1 MKTVFNYIAAL
12 AFTCVAQSLNAQE
25 ILKGKA
31 SVEHVKIERKA
42 DLMMVSMDIVPNK
55 QWETKSNQTIVL
67 TPVLENMESNAQLPA
82 VQIKGRNSYLHYLRN
97 TSKSSAKSQVYKASD
112 TQAVHYEASV
122 PYQEWMGESTLM
134 LNEDLCGCCK
144 TLLAFNANELAKH
157 SEPRPFTPVLAYIV
171 PKAEAVKNRSESGQ
185 AYITFPVSQSIIK
198 ESYLNNKTEL
208 QKILNTVSQVR
219 NDQDVTITGMRLKG
233 YASPEG
239 SYQNNARLAKSRTE
253 AVADFVK
260 MLLGKNKYPI
270 STSYEAEN
278 WAGLEDFVRK
288 SNLPEKKQL
297 LSIIK
302 SSEFAGDPDGREWKI
317 KSTYPEV
324 YRRLLNECYPT
335 LRRTDYWVE
344 FTVRSFNL
352 EEAKKLV
359 GTHPQKLSLQ
369 EMYNVAQTYEP
380 GSEAYN
386 EVFATAVRMFP
397 QDAIANLN
405 AANSALQRGDVIT
418 AEKYLQKASDS
429 GESVLARG
437 VLAMLKGDKTKAV
450 ELMRK
455 AQSMGIKAASANL
468 EQIENTQK

>member
-1 MKTVFNYIAAL
+1 MPYSNKKLESMDMEERYRLIISTIFNAIGLKVEVERMIATGRIDMVVQTSRYIYVIKLKLNNNGGKDAAL
-12 AFTCVAQSLNAQE
+12 QQ
-25 ILKGKA
+25 ILARQYMEPFKA
-31 SVEHVKIERKA
+31 
-42 DLMMVSMDIVPNK
+42 
-55 QWETKSNQTIVL
+55 
-67 TPVLENMESNAQLPA
+67 
-82 VQIKGRNSYLHYLRN
+82 
-97 TSKSSAKSQVYKASD
+97 
-112 TQAVHYEASV
+112 
-122 PYQEWMGESTLM
+122 
-134 LNEDLCGCCK
+134 
-144 TLLAFNANELAKH
+144 
-157 SEPRPFTPVLAYIV
+157 
-171 PKAEAVKNRSESGQ
+171 
-185 AYITFPVSQSIIK
+185 
-198 ESYLNNKTEL
+198 
-208 QKILNTVSQVR
+208 
-219 NDQDVTITGMRLKG
+219 
-233 YASPEG
+233 
-239 SYQNNARLAKSRTE
+239 
-253 AVADFVK
+253 
-260 MLLGKNKYPI
+260 
-270 STSYEAEN
+270 
-278 WAGLEDFVRK
+278 DFVRK

-418 AEKYLQKASDS
+418 AEKYLQKAGDS